1 MALSDALGV
10 REPEVKARIHDQCT
24 EEGKESAH
32 KQQRLLEQGQA
43 GKSVGDLQRHVVV
56 WHLRPSIQIYH
67 TPIQATLGSGAS
79 QPRFYIKHR
88 SIDLRISLDDVLG
101 PSQS

>member
-56 WHLRPSIQIYH
+56 WHHVLLFQYQH
-67 TPIQATLGSGAS
+67 WAAMCVQVGVLLL
-79 QPRFYIKHR
+79 HR
-88 SIDLRISLDDVLG
+88 LLHCKREVGL
-101 PSQS
+101 